1 MGYYNEDYTTQNRS
15 NYTINNKTM
24 AKETLNLEVKS
35 NIKSVTK
42 DTDKLGE
49 SLGKA
54 VDKTETLEQS
64 TKDVGKAAK
73 GSVGGVKALGKGFGS
88 LIKAVGII
96 GLLSAAFTVLKDV
109 FGKNQKV
116 VDAFNTVMTA
126 LNIVFSDL
134 FKFLNDNVGTIVDW
148 FKDIFENPKQSLI
161 DFGDAIKENLIERF
175 TSLLEVFGFL
185 GKALKKLMAGEFG
198 AAFDAVK
205 EAGKEMVDVYTGV
218 DDSVDKLT
226 ETLTTAGKAIVDYGK
241 NVVTTASD
249 ITELNK
255 AAQEAGVTFAMLN
268 AQYLKQAEEQRQIRD
283 DVTKTFSER
292 IAANEELS
300 AVLKKQQ
307 KLQKEALQTQV
318 DSALAL
324 HNIDKTNLEN
334 KIAYE
339 ETLVSMAELEE
350 TITGQ
355 KSEQLTNQTA
365 LELELKDAIE
375 QTRLATLDGMALEL
389 EALKLDYEAKLDLA
403 RKAGISNLELT
414 DQYLKDKKA
423 IEDAA
428 AKEEIA
434 SEKATA
440 DAKAKIRDA
449 NINNISAGISLVKSL
464 AGENK
469 EIMAGA
475 IIAENAMGIAK
486 TIIATQSAN
495 AMALATPQAV
505 ATSGAAA
512 IPVIAANNIAAG
524 ISIAAS
530 IAAAAQGLSALGK
543 GGATGGSA
551 PSGSGGSDGGIPAP
565 QMMSGAF
572 ELTGGTEPE
581 PLQAYVVSDDITD
594 SQNSLAIIRRR
605 ATI

>member
-1 MGYYNEDYTTQNRS
+1 
-15 NYTINNKTM
+15 M

-35 NIKSVTK
+35 NISTVSKDAQAIIEAIKGAKDETK
-42 DTDKLGE
+42 DLDKG
-49 SLGKA
+49 
-54 VDKTETLEQS
+54 LE
-64 TKDVGKAAK
+64 DVGKAAK
-73 GSVGGVKALGKGFGS
+73 KSVGGVKALGKGFGS
-88 LIKAVGII
+88 LIKAVGIV
-96 GLLSAAFTVLKDV
+96 GLLSAAFNVLKDV

-116 VDAFNTVMTA
+116 VDTFNTVMTA
-126 LNIVFSDL
+126 LNIAFNDL
-134 FKFLNDNVGTIVDW
+134 FKFLDKNVGTIVDW

-161 DFGDAIKENLIERF
+161 DFGDAIEENVIERF

-226 ETLTTAGKAIVDYGK
+226 ETLTTAGGAIVEYGK
-241 NVVTTASD
+241 KVIETATD

-307 KLQKEALQTQV
+307 NLQKGALQTQV

-403 RKAGISNLELT
+403 RKAGVSNLELT

-428 AKEEIA
+428 ANEEIA
-434 SEKATA
+434 LAKKVA
-440 DAKAKIRDA
+440 DAKRASVNSQLEA
-449 NINNISAGISLVKSL
+449 FSGLAGALQGL
-464 AGENK
+464 AGESK
-469 EIMAGA
+469 ELAVGQA
-475 IIAENAMGIAK
+475 IIDTYVG
-486 TIIATQSAN
+486 AN
-495 AMALATPQAV
+495 KAFAQGGTV
-505 ATSGAAA
+505 GFVTAAA
-512 IPVIAANNIAAG
+512 VIAAGLANVKTILSTPVG
-524 ISIAAS
+524 DDGGGGPGP
-530 IAAAAQGLSALGK
+530 AAAA
-543 GGATGGSA
+543 
-551 PSGSGGSDGGIPAP
+551 PPAP

-572 ELTGGTEPE
+572 ELTGGQEVQPM
-581 PLQAYVVSDDITD
+581 QAYVVSDDITD
-594 SQNSLAIIRRR
+594 SQNGLAIIRRR

>member
-1 MGYYNEDYTTQNRS
+1 MGYYNEDNTTQNKCRP
-15 NYTINNKTM
+15 TINNKTM

-42 DTDKLGE
+42 DSDELSE
-49 SLGKA
+49 SLGNA

-161 DFGDAIKENLIERF
+161 DFGTAIKENLIERF

-307 KLQKEALQTQV
+307 KLQKGALQTQV

-403 RKAGISNLELT
+403 RKAGVSNLELT

-434 SEKATA
+434 TAKATA
-440 DAKAKIRDA
+440 DAKAKIEDA
-449 NINNISAGISLVKSL
+449 KMDMNIAMASQGLQIISEA
-464 AGENK
+464 AGE
-469 EIMAGA
+469 G
-475 IIAENAMGIAK
+475 
-486 TIIATQSAN
+486 T
-495 AMALATPQAV
+495 ALAK
-505 ATSGAAA
+505 AAA
-512 IPVIAANNIAAG
+512 IAQATLSGVQGVQNAFTAANANIGATAGTFGAYPVTMAALAGTFAAMNIAK
-524 ISIAAS
+524 IAS
-530 IAAAAQGLSALGK
+530 GGK
-543 GGATGGSA
+543 PGGGGGGSVSPA
-551 PSGSGGSDGGIPAP
+551 IPAP

-572 ELTGGTEPE
+572 ELSGGTEPE

>member
-1 MGYYNEDYTTQNRS
+1 
-15 NYTINNKTM
+15 M

-42 DTDKLGE
+42 ESDDLGT

-54 VDKTETLEQS
+54 VDTTETLEQS
-64 TKDVGKAAK
+64 TKDVGKAAQ
-73 GSVGGVKALGKGFGS
+73 GSVGGVKALGRGFGN

-109 FGKNQKV
+109 FSKNQKV
-116 VDAFNTVMTA
+116 VDAFNTAMTA
-126 LNIVFSDL
+126 LNIVFNDL
-134 FKFLNDNVGTIVDW
+134 FKFLNKNVGTIVDW

-175 TSLLEVFGFL
+175 MSLLDVFGFL
-185 GKALKKLMAGEFG
+185 AKALKKLMKGELG
-198 AAFDAVK
+198 AAWDAVQ
-205 EAGKEMVDVYTGV
+205 EAGKEVADVWTGV
-218 DDSVDKLT
+218 DGTVDKLT
-226 ETLTTAGKAIVDYGK
+226 ETFTAAGEAIVDYGK
-241 NVVTTASD
+241 KVFDTATD
-249 ITELNK
+249 ITELDK
-255 AAQEAGVTFAMLN
+255 AAQSAAVTFAMLN

-355 KSEQLTNQTA
+355 KSEQIQNQTA
-365 LELELKDAIE
+365 LELELKDAID
-375 QTRLATLDGMALEL
+375 QTRLATIEGRELEL
-389 EALKLDYEAKLDLA
+389 ESLKLDYEAKLDLA
-403 RKAGISNLELT
+403 RRAGEVDAAIT
-414 DQYLKDKKA
+414 KKYLKEKQDIKDRFAKA
-423 IEDAA
+423 EL
-428 AKEEIA
+428 AKEQA
-434 SEKATA
+434 VK
-440 DAKAKIRDA
+440 DAKKKITDA
-449 NINNISAGISLVKSL
+449 NIANIEGGLGLIKQ
-464 AGENK
+464 
-469 EIMAGA
+469 MAGDNEGIMKA
-475 IIAENAMGIAK
+475 ALIAENAVGIAK
-486 TIIATQSAN
+486 NIINTNAAN
-495 AMALATPQAV
+495 ARLTLE
-505 ATSGAAA
+505 GG
-512 IPVIAANNIAAG
+512 IAAPALITANYVRMGIGIAS
-524 ISIAAS
+524 SIAAT
-530 IAAAAQGLSALGK
+530 AQGLSALGGGDAGGGGGGGGG
-543 GGATGGSA
+543 GGASA
-551 PSGSGGSDGGIPAP
+551 VPPAP

-572 ELTGGTEPE
+572 ELTGGQEAEPV
-581 PLQAYVVSDDITD
+581 QAFVVSDDITE
-594 SQNSLAIIRRR
+594 SQNGLAVIRRR

>member
-1 MGYYNEDYTTQNRS
+1 
-15 NYTINNKTM
+15 M

-42 DTDKLGE
+42 DSDDLNKSLDK
-49 SLGKA
+49 S

-88 LIKAVGII
+88 LIKAVGIV

-126 LNIVFSDL
+126 LNIVFTDL
-134 FKFLNDNVGTIVDW
+134 FNFLSKNVGTIIDW

-175 TSLLEVFGFL
+175 MSLLDVFGFL

-198 AAFDAVK
+198 AAWDAVK

-226 ETLTTAGKAIVDYGK
+226 ETLTKGGKAIKDYATG
-241 NVVTTASD
+241 VIETATD
-249 ITELNK
+249 ITALNK
-255 AAQEAGVTFAMLN
+255 AAKEAGVEFALLN
-268 AQYLKQAEEQRQIRD
+268 AQYLKQAEDQRQIRD
-283 DVTKTFSER
+283 DVTKTFAER

-300 AVLKKQQ
+300 AVLEKQQ
-307 KLQKEALQTQV
+307 KLQKASLQTQV
-318 DSALAL
+318 NAAKALYDL
-324 HNIDKTNLEN
+324 DQTNLDN
-334 KIAYE
+334 KIAYK
-339 ETLVSMAELEE
+339 ETIVSMAELEE

-375 QTRLATLDGMALEL
+375 QTRLATLDGMTLEL

-403 RKAGISNLELT
+403 RKAGVSNLELT

-428 AKEEIA
+428 AKEDEDR
-434 SEKATA
+434 E
-440 DAKAKIRDA
+440 DAKNSAKL
-449 NINNISAGISLVKSL
+449 SSQL
-464 AGENK
+464 AFGK
-469 EIMAGA
+469 ASAGA
-475 IIAENAMGIAK
+475 IGALSTLAKEGSAASKALALTEIAVNTGLGIIQGLDIAQKSAK
-486 TIIATQSAN
+486 AAGPGAALAFPIFFATQ
-495 AMALATPQAV
+495 LAAV
-505 ATSGAAA
+505 LGAAA
-512 IPVIAANNIAAG
+512 QAK
-524 ISIAAS
+524 
-530 IAAAAQGLSALGK
+530 SAL
-543 GGATGGSA
+543 
-551 PSGSGGSDGGIPAP
+551 SGGGGGGGGGTVPQLPAP

-572 ELTGGTEPE
+572 ELSGGQEPE
-581 PLQAYVVSDDITD
+581 PIQAYVVSDEITD

>member
-1 MGYYNEDYTTQNRS
+1 
-15 NYTINNKTM
+15 
-24 AKETLNLEVKS
+24 
-35 NIKSVTK
+35 
-42 DTDKLGE
+42 
-49 SLGKA
+49 
-54 VDKTETLEQS
+54 
-64 TKDVGKAAK
+64 
-73 GSVGGVKALGKGFGS
+73 
-88 LIKAVGII
+88 
-96 GLLSAAFTVLKDV
+96 
-109 FGKNQKV
+109 
-116 VDAFNTVMTA
+116 
-126 LNIVFSDL
+126 
-134 FKFLNDNVGTIVDW
+134 
-148 FKDIFENPKQSLI
+148 
-161 DFGDAIKENLIERF
+161 
-175 TSLLEVFGFL
+175 
-185 GKALKKLMAGEFG
+185 
-198 AAFDAVK
+198 
-205 EAGKEMVDVYTGV
+205 MVDVYTGV

-565 QMMSGAF
+565 QMMSGA
-572 ELTGGTEPE
+572 EPE

>member
-1 MGYYNEDYTTQNRS
+1 
-15 NYTINNKTM
+15 M
-24 AKETLNLEVKS
+24 AKETLSLEVKS

-42 DTDKLGE
+42 DSDKLGE

-116 VDAFNTVMTA
+116 VDAFNTVMTS
-126 LNIVFSDL
+126 LNIVFNDL
-134 FKFLNDNVGTIVDW
+134 FKFLNKNVGTIVDW

-161 DFGDAIKENLIERF
+161 DFGDAIEENVIERF

-218 DDSVDKLT
+218 DDSVDKVT
-226 ETLTTAGKAIVDYGK
+226 KTLIEGGKAIKDYATE
-241 NVVTTASD
+241 VVETATD

-403 RKAGISNLELT
+403 RKAGVSNLELT

-428 AKEEIA
+428 ANEEIA
-434 SEKATA
+434 LAKKVA
-440 DAKAKIRDA
+440 DAKRASVNSQLEA
-449 NINNISAGISLVKSL
+449 FSGLAGALQGL
-464 AGENK
+464 AGESK
-469 EIMAGA
+469 ELAVGQA
-475 IIAENAMGIAK
+475 IIDTYVG
-486 TIIATQSAN
+486 AN
-495 AMALATPQAV
+495 KAFAQGGTV
-505 ATSGAAA
+505 GFVTAAA
-512 IPVIAANNIAAG
+512 VIAAGLANVKTILSTPVG
-524 ISIAAS
+524 DDGGGGPGP
-530 IAAAAQGLSALGK
+530 AAAA
-543 GGATGGSA
+543 
-551 PSGSGGSDGGIPAP
+551 PPAP

-572 ELTGGTEPE
+572 ELTGGQEVQPM
-581 PLQAYVVSDDITD
+581 QAYVVSDDITD
-594 SQNSLAIIRRR
+594 SQNGLAIIRRR